1 MNNTPITIT
10 SDRIFYTNK
19 PNVIVMDRVETP
31 LMKRFA
37 EIITQNGGDILEV
50 GFGMGISADFI
61 YNANINSYTCI
72 EIHPEIYK
80 KALEWSKDKSNVTI
94 LLGDWI
100 NIIPTLNRKYDG
112 IFMDTF
118 EYSNY
123 EKFES
128 YCESISN
135 DGCILSIFGHTTNNK
150 SAEVEEFEFEKVDYL
165 YMKSN
170 IFNIYYSYFKNGKFS
185 KQSKSN
191 KLL

>member
-1 MNNTPITIT
+1 MNQPDITIT
-10 SDRIFYTNK
+10 DDRIFYTNK
-19 PNVIVMDRVETP
+19 PTVIVMDKVETP

-37 EIITQNGGDILEV
+37 EIVTQNGGDILEV

-61 YNANINSYTCI
+61 YNSNIKSYTCI
-72 EIHPEIYK
+72 EIHPKIYE
-80 KALEWSKDKSNVTI
+80 KALNWAEGKSNVKI
-94 LLGDWI
+94 ILGDWI
-100 NIIPTLNRKYDG
+100 EIIPTLNIKYDG
-112 IFMDTF
+112 IFMDTYEF
-118 EYSNY
+118 SNY
-123 EKFES
+123 NVFEN
-128 YCESISN
+128 YCELISN

-150 SAEVEEFEFEKVDYL
+150 SAEVEEFEFEKIDYL

>member
-1 MNNTPITIT
+1 MNQPNITIT
-10 SDRIFYTNK
+10 DDRIFYTNK
-19 PNVIVMDRVETP
+19 PTTIVMDRVETP

-37 EIITQNGGDILEV
+37 EIVTQNGGDILEV

-61 YNANINSYTCI
+61 YNSNIKSYTCI
-72 EIHPEIYK
+72 EINSEIYK
-80 KALEWSKDKSNVTI
+80 KALNWAEGKSNVKI
-94 LLGDWI
+94 ILGDWI
-100 NIIPTLNRKYDG
+100 EIIPTLNTKYDG

-150 SAEVEEFEFEKVDYL
+150 SAEVEEFEFEKIDYL

-185 KQSKSN
+185 KQSKPN

>member
-1 MNNTPITIT
+1 MNQPNITIT
-10 SDRIFYTNK
+10 NDRIFYTNK
-19 PNVIVMDRVETP
+19 PTTIVMDRVEAP

-37 EIITQNGGDILEV
+37 EIVTQNGGDILEV

-61 YNANINSYTCI
+61 YNSNINSYTCI
-72 EIHPEIYK
+72 EIHPIIYQN
-80 KALEWSKDKSNVTI
+80 ALEWAKDKSNVTI
-94 LLGDWI
+94 ILGDWI
-100 NIIPTLNRKYDG
+100 DIIPTLPKKYDG

-118 EYSNY
+118 EFSNY
-123 EKFES
+123 NMFES
-128 YCESISN
+128 YCEKIAN
-135 DGCILSIFGHTTNNK
+135 EMCILSIFGNTTNNK
-150 SAEVEEFEFEKVDYL
+150 SAEVEQFKFEKVDYL